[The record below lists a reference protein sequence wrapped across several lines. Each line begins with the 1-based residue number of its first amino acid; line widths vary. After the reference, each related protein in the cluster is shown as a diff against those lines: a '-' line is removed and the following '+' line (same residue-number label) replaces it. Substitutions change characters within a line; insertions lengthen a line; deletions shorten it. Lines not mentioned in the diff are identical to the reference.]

1 VIEDDEGDEDDG
13 DDDGTDRAHRV
24 DLVGLTSPSVPIPS
38 AINSLHGRFF
48 AKRQVEAIFFDEER
62 WEHGDLASHPDEY

>member
-1 VIEDDEGDEDDG
+1 MVCFSE
-13 DDDGTDRAHRV
+13 
-24 DLVGLTSPSVPIPS
+24 LVVLWTHLPPPLRHLL

-62 WEHGDLASHPDEY
+62 WERGDLASHPDEY

>member
-1 VIEDDEGDEDDG
+1 MVCFIE
-13 DDDGTDRAHRV
+13 
-24 DLVGLTSPSVPIPS
+24 LVVLWTHLPLLRHLL